1 VSTKAS
7 AYSSEVQQ
15 RTLIYRRPTWQPQPS
30 QQRETPRDAAMQVF
44 WDEEA
49 ARAKA
54 WDMHGID
61 DPLMRA
67 AGRDDAGQMPS
78 GLMSADRL

>member
-1 VSTKAS
+1 
-7 AYSSEVQQ
+7 
-15 RTLIYRRPTWQPQPS
+15 
-30 QQRETPRDAAMQVF
+30 MQVF